1 MGVQKYRECKII
13 SFFYEKNMFSVLQ
26 DKKNLAEGAFERT
39 TFSTEAYNDRGKAI
53 FANDVKKYE
62 QQMVCFQL
70 TESGRK
76 RINLNHKKSY
86 IYRIEDGRKEHRVQI
101 DDIWIYFFRD
111 GNSFLAVQLESLGK
125 NKSEDQ
131 DLETAL
137 KFHAISWNS
146 KHTFFKWKNKRSKE
160 DYDKKQVRFGEI
172 RENCF
177 ELLKDILGDCKN
189 KREYNLAYMLT
200 DEEKEIVTEENL
212 QKFCLR
218 QKISQGNR
226 NLGQAV
232 GFYSYCEYIKWAFTT
247 DAAVVWGDAF
257 TGGKSNEEFMK
268 SKFLHSVFHNYLNLY
283 LYYIARLRAC
293 EKLENLIR
301 KQKADPDKEFS
312 EEEKMQLFHADADL
326 PALAEGQHK
335 QLDIVMREK
344 MSIEQ
349 WDLAQRLEKLLQED
363 CPVILNNMK
372 FDVFISYR
380 HDGGEYLAL
389 LVYQYLTKR
398 GKKVF
403 WDRESLKSGNY
414 EQQIHKVIPECKN
427 VVLILSEHCVE
438 RLNNEDDWVKKEL
451 LCAYE
456 KEKDVL
462 LIPMK
467 NVKIPNKKELE
478 HLPEGLQKLAD
489 YHAISVNAASFESDM
504 RRVKNALIS

>member
-1 MGVQKYRECKII
+1 M
-13 SFFYEKNMFSVLQ
+13 
-26 DKKNLAEGAFERT
+26 
-39 TFSTEAYNDRGKAI
+39 
-53 FANDVKKYE
+53 
-62 QQMVCFQL
+62 
-70 TESGRK
+70 
-76 RINLNHKKSY
+76 
-86 IYRIEDGRKEHRVQI
+86 
-101 DDIWIYFFRD
+101 
-111 GNSFLAVQLESLGK
+111 
-125 NKSEDQ
+125 
-131 DLETAL
+131 
-137 KFHAISWNS
+137 
-146 KHTFFKWKNKRSKE
+146 
-160 DYDKKQVRFGEI
+160 
-172 RENCF
+172 
-177 ELLKDILGDCKN
+177 
-189 KREYNLAYMLT
+189 
-200 DEEKEIVTEENL
+200 
-212 QKFCLR
+212 
-218 QKISQGNR
+218 
-226 NLGQAV
+226 
-232 GFYSYCEYIKWAFTT
+232 
-247 DAAVVWGDAF
+247 VWGDAF

-349 WDLAQRLEKLLQED
+349 WNLAQRLEKLLQED